1 MIRRRFAGDFSTG
14 TFICGELESPLTD
27 PPPLNRRRQK
37 YTIAELWDAM
47 AATISFWDESIFLA
61 EGEVPGSD
69 ALAYLIEAELQSEW
83 ETAVIFGS
91 Y

>member
-1 MIRRRFAGDFSTG
+1 
-14 TFICGELESPLTD
+14 
-27 PPPLNRRRQK
+27 
-37 YTIAELWDAM
+37 M